1 MQLHQIKPK
10 HPTKKKKQIGRGGAH
25 GFHGG
30 RGNEGQRSR
39 AGKRLQPVIRELIKK
54 YPKLRGYQFKS
65 KLRTHKP
72 EMVILDLA
80 VLEKKFEAG
89 GKITPK
95 ILLEKKII
103 SRIKG
108 RIPPV
113 KILGEGELT
122 KKLDIADCLISK
134 SAKEKIIKVGG
145 TVK

>member
-1 MQLHQIKPK
+1 MQLHQIRPK
-10 HPTKKKKQIGRGGAH
+10 HPTKKKKQICRGGAH

-39 AGKRLQPVIRELIKK
+39 SGKRLQPIIRELIKK

-65 KLRTHKP
+65 KLKTHKP
-72 EMVILDLA
+72 EMAILDLA

-89 GKITPK
+89 EKITPK

-103 SRIKG
+103 NRVEG
-108 RIPPV
+108 RIPLV
-113 KILGEGELT
+113 KILGEGEIT